1 MKKALAVLA
10 LLACIALPSFAAV
23 TDTMFNIGL
32 QNSSS
37 VMTIDPESKGDVFK
51 FELGLQA
58 DFNMIFDDGPGFDV
72 ALTAEQNFSSLEL
85 GVYYAHKV
93 DVKDNF
99 DIVEFPKHG
108 DPVTHFAIEIPLPS
122 VALGL
127 RF

>member
-85 GVYYAHKV
+85 TAKV
-93 DVKDNF
+93 VDEYTTRAFRSRRRTTDAKS
-99 DIVEFPKHG
+99 
-108 DPVTHFAIEIPLPS
+108 PVSPAQSSEDKETE
-122 VALGL
+122 
-127 RF
+127 